1 MSPNENAAEALYIKS
16 VQGHVAV
23 AAEYATGLRQ
33 GKAVVNQ
40 IAELGQ
46 AGHIVHRGEDGDFLV
61 CKYGLTRY
69 CRDFAHLQVFARQL
83 GVAHHG

>member
-1 MSPNENAAEALYIKS
+1 MSPYENAREALNIKN
-16 VQGHVAV
+16 VQDHVT
-23 AAEYATGLRQ
+23 AEYATGLRQ

-46 AGHIVHRGEDGDFLV
+46 AGHIVHRGEEGDFLV

-69 CRDFAHLQVFARQL
+69 CRDFAQLQVFARQL